1 MNPNPGA
8 GLRLSPP
15 ETNPEWEG
23 RLRDAVAFLRR
34 HDDFLIVSHQQPDG
48 DAISSTVAAGWLLE
62 RLGKSFCMY
71 NEGPVPSRMRHLW
84 RCDRIVVA
92 DGLPAG
98 RKFRRVV
105 CVDCADFARIG
116 RAAAWIADD
125 AEILNIDHHATNEGF
140 GALNLVRAEA
150 AATAEIMFEL
160 LQTADVEWDKDIA
173 NAIYTGLLTD
183 TGGFRYA
190 NTTPYVMSIASF
202 LLERGADGPGLAEAL
217 LERIS
222 LEQLH
227 MLQRALPRLSLTPD
241 RKIAWLW
248 VTEQDLRE
256 TGAGNEHLEGLVTY
270 PRNLEGVEV
279 GILFKQMG
287 EGAVKVSLRSAGT
300 VDVARVARAFG
311 GGGHV
316 RAAGCR
322 LEAPLSE
329 AIDRLVAEVQS
340 ALEES

>member
-8 GLRLSPP
+8 NQRLPRP
-15 ETNPEWEG
+15 DAAPDWEG
-23 RLRDAVAFLRR
+23 RLREAVAFLRR

-62 RLGKSFCMY
+62 RLGKSFSMY
-71 NEGPVPSRMRHLW
+71 NEGPVPTRMRHLW
-84 RCDRIVVA
+84 NSERIRVA

-98 RKFRRVV
+98 KKFRHIV

-116 RAAAWIADD
+116 RAAAWIAED

-140 GALNLVRAEA
+140 GSLNLVRTEA

-160 LQTADVEWDKDIA
+160 LQTAEIEWNKDIA

-190 NTTPYVMSIASF
+190 NTTPFVMSIASF
-202 LLERGADGPGLAEAL
+202 LLDRGADGPALAESL
-217 LERIS
+217 LERMS
-222 LEQLH
+222 LEQLL
-227 MLQRALPRLSLTPD
+227 MLQRALPRLTLTPD

-248 VTEQDLRE
+248 VTEKDLQE
-256 TGAGNEHLEGLVTY
+256 TGAGNEHLEGLVAY

-279 GILFKQMG
+279 GMLFKQMG

-300 VDVARVARAFG
+300 VDVARVAKGFG

-329 AIDRLVAEVQS
+329 AIDRLVAAVQN